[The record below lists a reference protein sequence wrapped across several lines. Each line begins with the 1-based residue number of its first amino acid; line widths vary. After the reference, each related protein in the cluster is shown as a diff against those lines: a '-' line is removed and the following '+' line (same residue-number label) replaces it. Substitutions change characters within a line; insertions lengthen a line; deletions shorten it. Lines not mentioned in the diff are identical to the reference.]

1 MENNND
7 FIKDWLEGKISPE
20 ELKSKKES
28 GDKLVNEVDELITR
42 SSHLSVPEM
51 VSKEEAWKKFTARV
65 AEAPKPSE
73 AKVVKMNRWIPVSIA
88 ASVSLLV
95 IAFFVFGKTVVST
108 EMAET
113 RVHILPDGSE
123 VTLNADSKLSFR
135 KTGWSSNR
143 IVSLEGE
150 AFFDVKKGNSFIVET
165 ENGTVTVLGTSF
177 NVNARS
183 TYFSVACY
191 TGKVN
196 VASSEKS
203 VVITKG
209 LKTKL
214 ENGTL
219 TDALPFDDQKTTWR
233 DGEFHFDNQ
242 PLQDVFDEM
251 ARQFNVE
258 IVYTETTP
266 RRYTGTF
273 RNKNID
279 EALFMVVKPMQL
291 TIRRE
296 NNRIII
302 Q

>member
-1 MENNND
+1 MEKNND
-7 FIKDWLEGKISPE
+7 FMKDWLEGKLSPD

-28 GDKLVNEVDELITR
+28 GDKLVNEMDELITR
-42 SSHLSVPEM
+42 SSRLEVPETI
-51 VSKEEAWKKFTARV
+51 SKEEAWKNFTARI
-65 AEAPKPSE
+65 AEAPKQNE

-88 ASVSLLV
+88 ASVSLIV

-108 EMAET
+108 QMAET

-135 KTGWSSNR
+135 KTGWSANR
-143 IVSLEGE
+143 VVSLEGE
-150 AFFDVKKGNSFIVET
+150 AFFDVKKGSSFIVET

-177 NVNARS
+177 NVRARS
-183 TYFSVACY
+183 TEFSVTCY

-196 VASSEKS
+196 VASHEKS

-209 LKTKL
+209 LHTKL
-214 ENGTL
+214 ENGEL

-233 DGEFHFDNQ
+233 DGEFHFDSQ

-251 ARQFNVE
+251 ERQFNVD
-258 IVYTETTP
+258 IVYTETAP
-266 RRYTGTF
+266 RKYTGAF
-273 RNKNID
+273 RNKDID

-296 NNRIII
+296 NNRIFI

>member
-1 MENNND
+1 MEKNND
-7 FIKDWLEGKISPE
+7 FMKDWLEGKISPD

-28 GDKLVNEVDELITR
+28 GDELINEMDELITR
-42 SSHLSVPEM
+42 SSHLKVPETI
-51 VSKEEAWKKFTARV
+51 SKEEAWKKFTARV
-65 AEAPKPSE
+65 AEAPKQDE
-73 AKVVKMNRWIPVSIA
+73 AKVVKMNRWIPVGIA

-95 IAFFVFGKTVVST
+95 IAFFIFGKTVVAT
-108 EMAET
+108 KMAET

-123 VTLNADSKLSFR
+123 VTLNADSKLSLR
-135 KTGWSSNR
+135 KTGWSTNR
-143 IVSLEGE
+143 VVSLEGE
-150 AFFDVKKGNSFIVET
+150 AFFDVKKGGSFTVET

-177 NVNARS
+177 NVKVRS
-183 TYFSVACY
+183 TDFSVTCY

-196 VASSEKS
+196 VTRHEKS

-209 LKTKL
+209 LHTKL
-214 ENGTL
+214 ENGEL

-233 DGEFHFDNQ
+233 DGEFHFDGQ

-251 ARQFNVE
+251 ERQFNVD
-258 IVYTETTP
+258 IVYTETAP
-266 RRYTGTF
+266 RKYTGTF
-273 RNKNID
+273 RNKDID